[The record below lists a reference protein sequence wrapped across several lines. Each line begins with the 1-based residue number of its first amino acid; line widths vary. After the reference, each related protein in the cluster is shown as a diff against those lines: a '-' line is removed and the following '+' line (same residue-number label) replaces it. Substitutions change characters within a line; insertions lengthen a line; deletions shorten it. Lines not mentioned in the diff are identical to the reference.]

1 MRDDDDQRDDEQLAE
16 LEDLVEQIQVGDRTE
31 GAQAIRKIMERTAG
45 SRDIGAEVR
54 NVQALDRAKAEVDE
68 ALAAF
73 KERWPEMVSDELL
86 AQSGLTVIRR
96 EIEKDLKREYGTTDE
111 ALEPV
116 RENSAV
122 MTQAYLKMRVDGKGR
137 PANEMFGVV
146 GEILG
151 RRFNIRPQAPGRV
164 GEVRRVN
171 PGDPEV
177 IAREEEKR
185 RAAIHKARADRG
197 YSNDEEFIAPIRR
210 STVVQT
216 DRQREAEAKRAADSR
231 TYMEQRLA
239 SHHNK
244 RNAGSQS
251 PDAY

>member
-1 MRDDDDQRDDEQLAE
+1 M
-16 LEDLVEQIQVGDRTE
+16 
-31 GAQAIRKIMERTAG
+31 
-45 SRDIGAEVR
+45 
-54 NVQALDRAKAEVDE
+54 
-68 ALAAF
+68 
-73 KERWPEMVSDELL
+73 
-86 AQSGLTVIRR
+86 
-96 EIEKDLKREYGTTDE
+96 
-111 ALEPV
+111 
-116 RENSAV
+116 
-122 MTQAYLKMRVDGKGR
+122 DGKGR
-137 PANEMFGVV
+137 SASEMFGVV
-146 GEILG
+146 GEVMG
-151 RRFNIRPQAPGRV
+151 RRYNIRPQAPGRV

-197 YSNDEEFIAPIRR
+197 YSNDEDHIAPIRR
-210 STVVQT
+210 SAVVQT

-231 TYMEQRLA
+231 TYMEQRVA